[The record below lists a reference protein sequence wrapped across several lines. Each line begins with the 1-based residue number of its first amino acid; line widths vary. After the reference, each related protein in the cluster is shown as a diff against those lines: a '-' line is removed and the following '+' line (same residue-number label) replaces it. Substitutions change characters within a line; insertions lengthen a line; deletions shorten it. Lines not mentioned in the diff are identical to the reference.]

1 MLKKNYCRNPEGYGL
16 QPWCYVSVKDRKWEY
31 CKIKACEIEN
41 DEKKGEYQFFDV

>member
-16 QPWCYVSVKDRKWEY
+16 QPWCYVSIKDRNWEY